1 MRALAKTDAGPGLE
15 LIDVPVPEL
24 GPGDV
29 LVQVFAGGVCG
40 TDLHIYQWDA
50 WARSRILPPRVIGH
64 EFCGTVAGLG
74 TEVTE
79 VAAGDFVSAE
89 GHVAC
94 GRCHSCRT
102 GSPHICERLQIIGVD
117 RDGGFAEYVAVPAG
131 NVWKLDPSIPRD
143 VAAVMDPLGNAV
155 HTALQTPLVGKAVAV
170 IGCGPIGLM
179 AIPICHMAG
188 AALVVASDVAEPRL
202 ALARRMGADL
212 VLNASAEDVPARIR
226 QATGGRGA
234 DVVLEMSGHPRGL
247 RDGLRALG
255 NGGWVSLLGLPSGP
269 VDIDL
274 ANEVI
279 FKEAHLVGIFGRR
292 MWRTW
297 EQATALLRKGLDV
310 TPVITHRLPIERF
323 EEAFSLLKAAT
334 AGKVILYI

>member
-1 MRALAKTDAGPGLE
+1 
-15 LIDVPVPEL
+15 
-24 GPGDV
+24 
-29 LVQVFAGGVCG
+29 
-40 TDLHIYQWDA
+40 
-50 WARSRILPPRVIGH
+50 
-64 EFCGTVAGLG
+64 
-74 TEVTE
+74 
-79 VAAGDFVSAE
+79 
-89 GHVAC
+89 
-94 GRCHSCRT
+94 
-102 GSPHICERLQIIGVD
+102 
-117 RDGGFAEYVAVPAG
+117 
-131 NVWKLDPSIPRD
+131 
-143 VAAVMDPLGNAV
+143 MDPLGNAV

-279 FKEAHLVGIFGRR
+279 FKEAHLAGVFGRR
-292 MWRTW
+292 MWETW
-297 EQATALLRKGLDV
+297 EQASALLNMGLDI
-310 TPVITHRLPIERF
+310 TPVITHRFPLERF
-323 EEAFSLLKAAT
+323 EEAFALLQSGE
-334 AGKVILYI
+334 AGKVILYL

>member
-279 FKEAHLVGIFGRR
+279 FKEAHLAGVFGRR
-292 MWRTW
+292 MWETW
-297 EQATALLRKGLDV
+297 EQASALLNMGLDI
-310 TPVITHRLPIERF
+310 TPVITHRFPLERF
-323 EEAFSLLKAAT
+323 EEAFALLQSGE
-334 AGKVILYI
+334 AGKVILYL

>member
-15 LIDVPVPEL
+15 LIDVPVPIA
-24 GPGDV
+24 GRDDV
-29 LVQVFAGGVCG
+29 LIKVFAGGICG

-50 WARSRILPPRVIGH
+50 WARSRIVPPRVIGH
-64 EFCGTVAGLG
+64 EFCGTVAQLG
-74 TEVTE
+74 AEVTT
-79 VAAGDFVSAE
+79 VAVGDFVSAE

-94 GRCHSCRT
+94 GVCHSCRT

-117 RDGGFAEYVAVPAG
+117 RDGGFAEYVAAPSS

-202 ALARRMGADL
+202 ALARRMGADV
-212 VLNASAEDVPARIR
+212 VLNATSEDVPARIR

-234 DVVLEMSGHPRGL
+234 DVVLEMSGHRNGL
-247 RDGLRALG
+247 RDGLRALA

-269 VDIDL
+269 VEIDL

-279 FKEAHLVGIFGRR
+279 FKEAHLAGVFGRR
-292 MWRTW
+292 MWDTW
-297 EQATALLRKGLDV
+297 EQASALLKMGLDI
-310 TPVITHRLPIERF
+310 TPVITHRFPLERF
-323 EEAFSLLKAAT
+323 EEAFALLPSGE
-334 AGKVILYI
+334 AGKVILYL